1 MNLATAK
8 SLFKETI
15 TEWQKD
21 KVPILAAALA
31 YYMVFSLAPLLMI
44 VIAVAGLI
52 VGEAVA
58 QQEVLDQLE
67 KLMGEQGASVIA
79 NAIQSQ
85 FHPSSS
91 IITTI
96 IGVVTLLFAATTIF
110 AQLKESLNIIWHV
123 EVIPGQGIW
132 EFIRSRILSIIM
144 VLLVGLLLLSSLAIS
159 SFLAGMSDWL
169 DQVVSIPRLLRSLID
184 NGVSFILITI
194 LFGQIY
200 RILPDVKIAWS
211 DVAVGS
217 GITAILFIIGRTFI
231 SFYLG
236 RATVASAYGA
246 ASSFV
251 VLLLWIFYSCQI
263 FLLGAELT
271 KIWSRRFGNQIRPS
285 SNAVMTKNYHP

>member
-1 MNLATAK
+1 MNLSTAK
-8 SLFKETI
+8 SIFKETI

-44 VIAVAGLI
+44 VISVAGFI

-58 QQEVLDQLE
+58 RQEVVEKLE
-67 KLMGEQGASVIA
+67 QLMGEQGATVIA
-79 NAIQSQ
+79 EAIQSQ

-96 IGVVTLLFAATTIF
+96 IGVVTLLFAATTVF
-110 AQLKESLNIIWHV
+110 AQLKQALNMIWKV
-123 EVIPGQGIW
+123 EVRPGQGIW
-132 EFIRSRILSIIM
+132 EFIRSRILA
-144 VLLVGLLLLSSLAIS
+144 VLIVLCVGLLLLISLTIS
-159 SFLAGMSDWL
+159 ALLSGMSDWL
-169 DQVVSIPRLLRSLID
+169 DQVISIPRIVRSLID
-184 NGVSFILITI
+184 NGISFILVTL

-217 GITAILFIIGRTFI
+217 SITAVLFIIGRSLI

-236 RATVASAYGA
+236 HASIASAYGA

-271 KIWSRRFGNQIRPS
+271 KIWARRYGSDIRPS
-285 SNAVMTKNYHP
+285 ANAVMTQNYDK